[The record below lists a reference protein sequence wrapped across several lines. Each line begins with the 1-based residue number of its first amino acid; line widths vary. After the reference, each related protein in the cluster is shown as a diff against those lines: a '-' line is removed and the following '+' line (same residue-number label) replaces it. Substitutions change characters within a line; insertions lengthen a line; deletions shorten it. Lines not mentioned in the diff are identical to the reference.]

1 MHFVV
6 VPFNLDFISALK
18 ALWLNYRWA
27 FSALR
32 PFFLYYDRYLLL
44 FILSDNPTPE
54 FHCFSCNDSAI
65 GEASLFTVSQGKQKF
80 VLIFFHIQSLP
91 MVACRVSYIVDVLKV

>member
-1 MHFVV
+1 MLSY
-6 VPFNLDFISALK
+6 PTFNLDFISALK

-54 FHCFSCNDSAI
+54 FRCFSCNDSAI

-80 VLIFFHIQSLP
+80 GLIFFHIQSLP